1 MPTGDETADDRRAER
16 RLVGPNAFVA
26 GVTAVALAL
35 TTTVWVVQGP
45 PRRIDALLVLV
56 ALGLLNRLGPRALL
70 DSGVNLSVSGVM
82 LLTAAA
88 LVGPAG
94 AALVGASSVL
104 SQIGRVRRIAALFN
118 VSMLA
123 IVGVLGGLAYQLLG
137 GPTDLSSTG
146 ATGGF
151 IVPIGVPLLAAD
163 VVQGLANA
171 VLLSAV
177 IHFASGISFR
187 THFKALLTGTG
198 AAYVAYGLIA
208 FLLVLLWG
216 PAGVGAVSAV
226 LILAPLL
233 VARWALGQY
242 GAELQAH
249 NRTLTALV
257 AAIEIKSPV
266 LIGQSAAV
274 ATVCDWIGDEM
285 HLPSAQVEAVRTA
298 GMLHDIGLLG
308 LPSAMLR
315 PDHLVT
321 GEESV
326 LLLGHTAAAARML
339 DGISFLD
346 RAVVGVIHHHE
357 RFDGTGY
364 PAGLIGQDIPLTARI
379 VAVADG
385 YVALVLDREGR
396 PALTGH
402 EALARLNQFGGT
414 VYDPLVLSALGKA
427 LARHDRP
434 VLDPGSAS
442 PVLGTTVAHD
452 EPGWRVPTPDPT
464 APAAPASGAP
474 ASAAGPRGPGR
485 HRGAR

>member
-1 MPTGDETADDRRAER
+1 MPNGNVTVDDRRAER
-16 RLVGPNAFVA
+16 RPAGPTVFVA
-26 GVTAVALAL
+26 VVTAVAVAL
-35 TTTVWVVQGP
+35 TATVWVVQGP
-45 PRRIDALLVLV
+45 PQRIDALLVLV

-123 IVGVLGGLAYQLLG
+123 IVGVLGGLAYDLLG
-137 GPTDLSSTG
+137 GPADLSRAG
-146 ATGGF
+146 AQGGF
-151 IVPIGVPLLAAD
+151 IVPIIVPLLAAD
-163 VVQGLANA
+163 VVQCLANA

-216 PAGVGAVSAV
+216 PAGVGSVSAV

-242 GAELQAH
+242 GAELEAH

-257 AAIEIKSPV
+257 VAIEIKSPA

-285 HLPSAQVEAVRTA
+285 HLTSAQVEAARTA

-308 LPSAMLR
+308 LPSGMLR

-321 GEESV
+321 AEESV
-326 LLLGHTAAAARML
+326 LLQGHTAAAARML

-364 PAGLIGQDIPLTARI
+364 PAGLTGQDIPLAARI

-385 YVALVLDREGR
+385 YVALALDREGR
-396 PALTGH
+396 PALTGQ
-402 EALARLNQFGGT
+402 EALMRLTQLGGT
-414 VYDPLVLSALGKA
+414 VYDPVVVSALGKA
-427 LARHDRP
+427 LTRHEGPALDR
-434 VLDPGSAS
+434 GSAS
-442 PVLGTTVAHD
+442 PLLGTTVAHD
-452 EPGWRVPTPDPT
+452 EPGWRVPLP
-464 APAAPASGAP
+464 APPEPAT
-474 ASAAGPRGPGR
+474 AAGPRGPGR
-485 HRGAR
+485 HRAMR